1 MAMFTTGEYTA
12 LTGVTLTND
21 QYTLVERIAA
31 GIIEAE
37 CGRAWDSDPDPITSV
52 RRVDSSNRVVLPR
65 PVASVDAIYIMNID
79 GTAST
84 QALAGWQ
91 YDGIDTVWLV
101 PTSLQLN
108 APEWRADDDFRGD
121 TVQVTWTPAAST
133 VPAAVT
139 GVAIA
144 IAARMKANPA
154 GASSLSIDDYS
165 QGFTGTSGGML
176 LPSERAVLA
185 RYKARAVSSQSVV
198 TP

>member
-1 MAMFTTGEYTA
+1 MAMFTSAEYTA
-12 LTGVTLTND
+12 LTGATLTND

-37 CGRAWDSDPDPITSV
+37 CGRTWDADPDPVTAV
-52 RRVDSSNRVVLPR
+52 RRVDDAGRVVLPR
-65 PVASVDAIYIMNID
+65 PVASVDAVYVMNID

-91 YDGIDTVWLV
+91 FDGINSIWLT
-101 PTSLQLN
+101 PTHLLLN
-108 APEWRADDDFRGD
+108 APEWWNDDTRSD
-121 TVQVTWTPAAST
+121 TVQVTWTPAAAS

-144 IAARMKANPA
+144 VAARMKANPA

-185 RYKARAVSSQSVV
+185 RYRNRAITSQGV
-198 TP
+198 TTL